1 MARYLGKETTRVDG
15 LAKVTGKAKY
25 TAEFQIPNGSY
36 GFIVLSTVAKG
47 RITAIDTR
55 QAEQAGGVIRV
66 FTHLNAGRLGP
77 ATAAGAAPAWSW
89 PLQSDRVF
97 FNGRDARWN
106 RGLGEGQAT
115 CRGRVM
121 RAAMAQAER
130 EEPQL

>member
-1 MARYLGKETTRVDG
+1 MARYLGKETPRVDG

-25 TAEFQIPNGSY
+25 TAEFQVPHITY

-55 QAEQAGGVIRV
+55 EAERAGGVIRV

-77 ATAAGAAPAWSW
+77 PPAADAPPAWTW

-97 FNGRDARWN
+97 FNG
-106 RGLGEGQAT
+106 
-115 CRGRVM
+115 
-121 RAAMAQAER
+121 
-130 EEPQL
+130 